1 MKTLP
6 KDLKAL
12 ERKSSVKAKMNAK
25 SKYKEKIVTFG
36 GKTGHFQLLNGLKKF
51 NDTSLITA
59 VVGTWDSGGS
69 SGILR
74 SELGILPPGDIRA
87 CLLALMEDDAQQ
99 KVAQRLFDD
108 RLREMV
114 GPLKGHSMGN
124 LLGVRLDHIFHG
136 QDRGT
141 DAERTLFRIKAQVLP
156 ATLTDLNLVGMT
168 KRGIEIN
175 GEAKIDSRKKDPNF
189 KPRDRIARIYFSTH
203 ADTNPRVIKAIKS
216 ADKIVFAPG
225 DLFTS
230 VLPHLLIDGVAEA
243 ILKSKAKV
251 YFVLNLIE
259 KEGETD
265 YFKASDF
272 LKAFNFYLGDSK
284 RLNFLVANNAKFDQE
299 IVKVY
304 EGEKKKAVS
313 LDEVA
318 CIKETPKLKIIKANL
333 GEYLKKDHLLR
344 HNSQNLALAIL
355 RGN

>member
-1 MKTLP
+1 MKIMATGRYR
-6 KDLKAL
+6 
-12 ERKSSVKAKMNAK
+12 ER
-25 SKYKEKIVTFG
+25 IVTFG
-36 GKTGHFQLLNGLKKF
+36 GKTGHFQLLNGLKKY

-99 KVAQRLFDD
+99 RVAQRLFDD
-108 RLREMV
+108 RLREVV
-114 GPLKGHSMGN
+114 GPLKGHSLGN
-124 LLGVRLDHIFHG
+124 LIGVRLDHIFHG

-141 DAERTLFRIKAQVLP
+141 DAERALFRIKAQVLP

-168 KRGIEIN
+168 VKGFEIN
-175 GEAKIDSRKKDPNF
+175 GEANIDKRKDKPDFDP
-189 KPRDRIARIYFSTH
+189 KDRITRIYFATH
-203 ADTNPRVIKAIKS
+203 ADSNPRVLEAIRK

-225 DLFTS
+225 DLYTS

-243 ILKSKAKV
+243 IIKSKAKV

-272 LKAFNFYLGDSK
+272 VKAFNFYLGSAK
-284 RLNFLVANNAKFDQE
+284 RLNFLVANSRKFDRE
-299 IVKVY
+299 VVKVY
-304 EGEKKKAVS
+304 EGEKKRAIE
-313 LDEVA
+313 LDEAV
-318 CIKETPKLKIIKANL
+318 CKKIFPNLKIIKANL

-344 HNSQNLALAIL
+344 HNSENLALSIL
-355 RGN
+355 RNN

>member
-1 MKTLP
+1 MI
-6 KDLKAL
+6 AQ
-12 ERKSSVKAKMNAK
+12 R
-25 SKYKEKIVTFG
+25 KYKKRIVTFG
-36 GKTGHFQLLNGLKKF
+36 GKTGHFQLLNGLKKY

-74 SELGILPPGDIRA
+74 SELGVLPPGDIRA
-87 CLLALMEDDAQQ
+87 CLLALMEDEAQQ
-99 KVAQRLFDD
+99 RVAQRLFDD
-108 RLREMV
+108 RLSEV
-114 GPLKGHSMGN
+114 TGPLKGHSLGN
-124 LLGVRLDHIFHG
+124 LIGVRLDHIFHG

-141 DAERTLFRIKAQVLP
+141 DAERALFRIKAQVLP

-168 KRGIEIN
+168 KRGLEIN
-175 GEAKIDSRKKDPNF
+175 GEANIDKRKEKPGFDP
-189 KPRDRIARIYFSTH
+189 KDRITRIYFATH
-203 ADTNPRVIKAIKS
+203 ADSNPRVLEAIRK

-225 DLFTS
+225 DLYTS

-243 ILKSKAKV
+243 IQKSKAKV

-272 LKAFNFYLGDSK
+272 IKAFNFYLGSPR
-284 RLNFLVANNAKFDQE
+284 RLNFLIANNKKFDRE
-299 IVKVY
+299 VVKVY
-304 EGEKKKAVS
+304 EGEKKKAIF
-313 LDEVA
+313 LDETL
-318 CIKETPKLKIIKANL
+318 CKKEVSNLKIIKANL

-355 RGN
+355 RNG